1 MEQEELQSNDFSTFD
16 LALSATLLCSNI
28 YLDSIDKSDP
38 RKALFIF
45 KGSQGLQK
53 TIQKYWRGELRIEPR
68 QYFDNLKALKARLYG
83 GV

>member
-1 MEQEELQSNDFSTFD
+1 MQGLTLTNFSTSD
-16 LALSATLLCSNI
+16 LALSATLICNNI

-45 KGSQGLQK
+45 KSSQELQK
-53 TIQKYWRGELRIEPR
+53 TIEKYWRGELRIEPR
-68 QYFDNLKALKARLYG
+68 RYFDNLKSLKARLYG